1 MKEHYC
7 GFRPKIAVDCD
18 DTLFINTMVPDIIRE
33 NGLTITKHSW
43 DMHELGE
50 DVVQELY
57 RRFLMPEYMCTLKPF
72 PGNIEKMN
80 QWNEEGYRICV
91 VTARKQQIQKETL
104 EMVRKY
110 FPYVED
116 VYCSGDY
123 KPEYVD
129 SKGYHTHPRFALDAG
144 KNSALVAE
152 NCHILIDDGGHNI
165 EASLRLPWIRRFLVH
180 NKETFYNEEFVA
192 RVQAESLPVTIV
204 KSLAEVEL

>member
-1 MKEHYC
+1 MNAKYC

-18 DTLFINTMVPDIIRE
+18 DTLFVNTMVPDIIRE
-33 NGLTITKHSW
+33 NGLQVTKHSW

-123 KPEYVD
+123 KEDKLDNV
-129 SKGYHTHPRFALDAG
+129 HPRFGCDFG
-144 KNSALVAE
+144 KNAALIAE
-152 NCHILIDDGGHNI
+152 GCHILIDDGSHNI
-165 EASLRLPWIRRFLVH
+165 EASLKLPWIKRFLVH
-180 NKETFYNEEFVA
+180 NKETFYNEEFIA
-192 RVQAESLPVTIV
+192 KIEAGNLPVTLV
-204 KSLAEVEL
+204 ESLAEVEL